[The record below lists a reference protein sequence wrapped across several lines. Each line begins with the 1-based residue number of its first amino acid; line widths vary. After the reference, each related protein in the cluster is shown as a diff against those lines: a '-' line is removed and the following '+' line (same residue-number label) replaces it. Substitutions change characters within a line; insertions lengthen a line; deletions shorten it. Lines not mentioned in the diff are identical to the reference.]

1 MIFFDVLKIDTNFK
15 NVFSSTP
22 NLFSF
27 FPVEICFKVFASVF
41 GFNLIPI
48 FTTTFFF
55 LAIFSI
61 IFISLSDS
69 EFISNIFFSIAN
81 LSSLSVFPTP
91 ENTIFFLLIP
101 ALSASISS
109 PFDTTSAPSP
119 NFFISLIK
127 LRFVFDLIAKQT
139 NGENFLKCVKKFI
152 MLLLNLLYE

>member
-1 MIFFDVLKIDTNFK
+1 M
-15 NVFSSTP
+15 
-22 NLFSF
+22 
-27 FPVEICFKVFASVF
+27 
-41 GFNLIPI
+41 
-48 FTTTFFF
+48 
-55 LAIFSI
+55 
-61 IFISLSDS
+61 
-69 EFISNIFFSIAN
+69 
-81 LSSLSVFPTP
+81 SSLSVFPTP